1 MLELRIILVMAP
13 PLLADL
19 IRHVVT
25 VKFKERGI
33 AVEAQTGAGGAH
45 VAYAITAEVCD
56 IKQLRE
62 RVMEVDPHVIIL
74 GAAAAATRGSNL
86 VQVSGARV
94 LSLSADLAQICGPAE
109 AEVNPLTPDRVADL
123 LLAIAQT
130 I

>member
-1 MLELRIILVMAP
+1 MPELRIILVMVP

-25 VKFKERGI
+25 AKFQERGI
-33 AVEAQTGAGGAH
+33 EAGVRAGAGVAH
-45 VAYAITAEVCD
+45 VACAITAEVCD
-56 IKQLRE
+56 IRQLRE
-62 RVMEVDPHVIIL
+62 RVAEVDPHVIIL
-74 GAAAAATRGSNL
+74 GATAAATRGSNL

-94 LSLSADLAQICGPAE
+94 LTLSADLAQICGPAE

>member
-1 MLELRIILVMAP
+1 MPELRIILVMGP

-25 VKFKERGI
+25 AKFQARSI
-33 AVEAQTGAGGAH
+33 AAEVQTGPRGAH
-45 VAYAITAEVCD
+45 VAYAVTAEVCD

-62 RVMEVDPHVIIL
+62 RVAEVDPHVIIL
-74 GAAAAATRGSNL
+74 GATAAAALGSNL
-86 VQVSGARV
+86 VQASGPRV
-94 LSLSADLAQICGPAE
+94 LSLSADLAQIRGPAE